1 MSAAEERT
9 RLLRETF
16 DHLENI
22 AKLRAKLL
30 QLQNEL
36 VEQLD
41 LEGNRGNFSPEQREA
56 AAQYLRMIR
65 GEDR

>member
-1 MSAAEERT
+1 MIGAEERT
-9 RLLRETF
+9 HLLRKTL

-22 AKLRAKLL
+22 AKVRAELL

-41 LEGNRGNFSPEQREA
+41 LKGNRRNFSPEQREA
-56 AAQYLRMIR
+56 ADKYLRMIR
-65 GEDR
+65 GEEQ